1 MTTVL
6 NYTPG
11 QQATIYFQLVDANGV
26 RTNDGYVP
34 VVVQIITPHPCNE
47 PHCAPHHDYRPHHH
61 PRPCRTLTFP
71 INMTIIDT
79 GLYYFQYNIPSGAA
93 SVGSYLID
101 IAYLA
106 ADGYINNEVYQL
118 VVTAP
123 FGNFG
128 LTPGHLGG
136 PHHDDRYRPFPH
148 PEPPHHPEYPEHDP
162 EHHDHHPEHNPEY
175 YEHQSRF
182 DLPHQRGFYRGG
194 KGPSKHVVK

>member
-34 VVVQIITPHPCNE
+34 VVVQIITPHPCHAPQCE
-47 PHCAPHHDYRPHHH
+47 PHFPRHHHH
-61 PRPCRTLTFP
+61 PYPCRTLTFP

-79 GLYYFQYNIPSGAA
+79 GLYYFQYNIPSGAEA
-93 SVGSYLID
+93 VGSYLID
-101 IAYLA
+101 VAYLA

-128 LTPGHLGG
+128 LTPSHLGG
-136 PHHDDRYRPFPH
+136 PHHEEPYRPFPPH
-148 PEPPHHPEYPEHDP
+148 PFPPHHPEYPEH
-162 EHHDHHPEHNPEY
+162 HSEHNPEY
-175 YEHQSRF
+175 HEPQSKF

-194 KGPSKHVVK
+194 K